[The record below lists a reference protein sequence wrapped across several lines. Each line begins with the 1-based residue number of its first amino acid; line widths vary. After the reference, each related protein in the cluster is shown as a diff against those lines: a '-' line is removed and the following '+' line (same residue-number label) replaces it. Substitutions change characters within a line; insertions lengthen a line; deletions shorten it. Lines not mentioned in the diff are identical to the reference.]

1 MIISKNKSSFN
12 SQQSLLNYA
21 TIPNAVINAQ
31 FKEITNL
38 QTELQ
43 NKSSE
48 ISNFQTE
55 LQNKISEI
63 LNLQT
68 QLKNKSSE
76 ISNLQT
82 ELQNKSSEISNFQKK
97 QKILQQALIIMLF
110 FGVAT
115 AIYVYKNRPASIEPS
130 RVEQIIPP
138 KIPEPIK
145 IKPKK
150 GKKR

>member
-1 MIISKNKSSFN
+1 MQPVRSRPDYTQKN
-12 SQQSLLNYA
+12 SLRNVNTRTQRQNKVPTTLQ
-21 TIPNAVINAQ
+21 TELQTKVS
-31 FKEITNL
+31 NL

-43 NKSSE
+43 EKGNE
-48 ISNFQTE
+48 VSNLQTE
-55 LQNKISEI
+55 LQ
-63 LNLQT
+63 
-68 QLKNKSSE
+68 NKSSE

-115 AIYVYKNRPASIEPS
+115 AIYVYKNRPAPIEPS
-130 RVEQIIPP
+130 RVEPIIPP

-150 GKKR
+150 GNKL